1 MGGAGGAAGGAGGA
15 PPRGAVDVGSVWAAL
30 KAREAPRGAG
40 DAGAARAR
48 AGGAGGGGG
57 GGPAS
62 APAAEKGVPQGAD
75 GALSEGVT
83 SLEIGFEDA
92 DDMEEKL
99 RRDLNVLKARGGDL
113 SARLAVLRRL
123 EGVVRGADNE
133 TLEAALVGF
142 LGKALLKALDDP
154 AGRCREAA
162 AAVLL
167 EALAEAPDSIQ
178 PLLPYAFPIIGERL
192 GLVGGSEARPLVE
205 CAAHILQHSHTQR
218 VDIADLRERA
228 RAKGSAREPSE
239 EVRLL
244 CMKVLHALV
253 KGVGTG
259 LGPYVPDCLEILLS
273 AAQDN
278 FYEVMIEAC
287 AVQVTL
293 AGALGHRLHQVSKV
307 LVAAFAP
314 LLCQR
319 RSRVRVAAL
328 RAISAVMP
336 FGAHETL
343 LDLTSFVD
351 PNLVSIKSFYKS
363 DARINYMGVL
373 AKDPSTA
380 VRQEFLDVVG
390 GWLTNLNERLDHEPR
405 LLPYVLSGL
414 TDPVAS
420 IQASALEWVRV
431 LGEQHVGDNEQEFKD
446 KLRYMPRE
454 AHGHGWMLSSVLR
467 AIEEGSL
474 ALPPPFT
481 ERPSLGCRA
490 LVQTR
495 FVAMM
500 HGIIRDFEQ
509 WQEAPKLKAAQLLQ
523 ALLVYVEEYVTEHLH
538 VLVPALAKAIVSTD
552 GEVRECVNGCCRLI
566 GQYVE
571 TAVLLHVISSAA
583 GAGLELPQRKA
594 FLKVL
599 TSVISGSK
607 FSGSAGKHVEEIL
620 DLISDDAILKSEALD
635 TRTIATELMQA
646 LVEAAE
652 EKFARDDQAFEDA
665 ALVLLQLGS
674 PRSPSKDAKSSG
686 EAKAVLEHLASSRS
700 GAPEEVLRQFG
711 ARLLGRILP
720 MESMR
725 PEVDVLAFTHFISLA
740 FHGSSGGEFLG
751 LSAAEIVSGLARS
764 FRVATEASEALLPHV
779 VFATLQVLSSANSC
793 CPDAPVLGQSQV
805 EVVFSSILAPYAK
818 RSGDLSDTVL
828 EAAALVFEYGAATRQ
843 GLSSLATIKNL
854 EPFFEVF
861 STSPTCVR
869 LKSIDLVGALAACTA
884 ESPGGVSLDLVAAS
898 FHLLT
903 SRLADALSQ
912 VRCSALRTLAS
923 CFQSWRSCL
932 SEGCEDLLLKTG
944 ESVRL
949 HTTPADLSQAD
960 FQEALTAVL
969 HSLGT
974 LNSGILE
981 KTFSR
986 QKSAGVPGLELIVR
1000 EVLSM

>member
-1 MGGAGGAAGGAGGA
+1 MGGAGGAAGGA

-40 DAGAARAR
+40 DVAAARAEAGG
-48 AGGAGGGGG
+48 AGGAGGG
-57 GGPAS
+57 
-62 APAAEKGVPQGAD
+62 PAAVPAPEEGAPQAAA
-75 GALSEGVT
+75 GALGEDFA

-99 RRDLNVLKARGGDL
+99 RWDMNVLKARGGDL

-133 TLEAALVGF
+133 TLETALVGF

-167 EALAEAPDSIQ
+167 EALAEAPESIQ
-178 PLLPYAFPIIGERL
+178 PLLPYAFPVIGERL

-244 CMKVLHALV
+244 CLQVLHALV

-273 AAQDN
+273 TAQDN

-287 AVQVTL
+287 AVLVTL

-373 AKDPSTA
+373 AKDPSTV

-414 TDPVAS
+414 ADPVAS
-420 IQASALEWVRV
+420 IQESALEWVRV

-454 AHGHGWMLSSVLR
+454 AQGHGWMLSSVLR
-467 AIEEGSL
+467 AIEAGSL
-474 ALPPPFT
+474 ILPLPFR
-481 ERPSLGCRA
+481 ERPSLGSRT

-538 VLVPALAKAIVSTD
+538 VLVPALARAIISTD
-552 GEVRECVNGCCRLI
+552 GEVRECVDGCCRLI

-583 GAGLELPQRKA
+583 GAGPELPQRKA

-599 TSVISGSK
+599 TSVLVGSK
-607 FSGSAGKHVEEIL
+607 FSGSAGNHVGEIL
-620 DLISDDAILKSEALD
+620 DLISDDTILKSEALD
-635 TRTIATELMQA
+635 TRTVATELMQA
-646 LVEAAE
+646 LAEAAE
-652 EKFARDDQAFEDA
+652 EKFVEDDEAFEDA

-674 PRSPSKDAKSSG
+674 QGSPSAKDAQSSG
-686 EAKAVLEHLASSRS
+686 EAKAVLERLASSRS
-700 GAPEEVLRQFG
+700 KAPEEVLRQFS
-711 ARLLGRILP
+711 ASLLSRILP
-720 MESMR
+720 TESMR
-725 PEVDVLAFTHFISLA
+725 REPDVLTFTHFISLA
-740 FHGSSGGEFLG
+740 FHHSSGGEFLG
-751 LSAAEIVSGLARS
+751 LAAAEIVGGLTRS
-764 FRVATEASEALLPHV
+764 YRVAAEASEALLHRV
-779 VFATLQVLSSANSC
+779 VSATLQVLSTARKC
-793 CPDAPVLGQSQV
+793 CPDEPVLDQSQV
-805 EVVFSSILAPYAK
+805 ETVFLSILAPHAK

-828 EAAALVFEYGAATRQ
+828 EAAALVFEHSAATGQ
-843 GLSSLATIKNL
+843 GASDLFTLGNI

-861 STSPTCVR
+861 SSSPTCLR
-869 LKSIDLVGALAACTA
+869 LKSVDLVKALAACTA
-884 ESPGGVSLDLVAAS
+884 DSPGGLSLDLVAAS
-898 FHLLT
+898 FNLLT
-903 SRLADALSQ
+903 SRLADVPNQ
-912 VRCSALRTLAS
+912 VRCSALRSLAA
-923 CFQSWRSCL
+923 CFQFWRSFL
-932 SEGCEDLLLKTG
+932 REGCEDLLLKTG

-949 HTTPADLSQAD
+949 HTTPADLSQAG

-969 HSLGT
+969 QSLAR
-974 LNSGILE
+974 LNTGILE
-981 KTFSR
+981 QTFSG
-986 QKSAGVPGLELIVR
+986 QQSAGVPGLELIVR

>member
-1 MGGAGGAAGGAGGA
+1 
-15 PPRGAVDVGSVWAAL
+15 V
-30 KAREAPRGAG
+30 E
-40 DAGAARAR
+40 
-48 AGGAGGGGG
+48 
-57 GGPAS
+57 
-62 APAAEKGVPQGAD
+62 EGVPRGAD
-75 GALSEGVT
+75 GALVEDVA

-99 RRDLNVLKARGGDL
+99 RRDLNVLKAREGDL

-133 TLEAALVGF
+133 TLEVALVGF

-162 AAVLL
+162 AAVFL

-178 PLLPYAFPIIGERL
+178 PLLPYAFPVIGERL

-414 TDPVAS
+414 ADPVAS

-431 LGEQHVGDNEQEFKD
+431 LGEQHVGDNEQEFTD

-454 AHGHGWMLSSVLR
+454 AQGHGWMLSSVLR

-481 ERPSLGCRA
+481 ERPSLGSRA

-523 ALLVYVEEYVTEHLH
+523 VLLVYVEEYVTEHLH

-552 GEVRECVNGCCRLI
+552 GEVREYVNGCCRLI

-599 TSVISGSK
+599 TSILAGSK
-607 FSGSAGKHVEEIL
+607 FSGSAGKHVGEIL
-620 DLISDDAILKSEALD
+620 DLICDDAILKSEALD
-635 TRTIATELMQA
+635 TRSIATELMQA

-652 EKFARDDQAFEDA
+652 EKFAKDDQSLEDA

-674 PRSPSKDAKSSG
+674 PRSPSSKHAQSSG
-686 EAKAVLEHLASSRS
+686 EAKAVLERLASSRS
-700 GAPEEVLRQFG
+700 GTSEEVLWQFG
-711 ARLLGRILP
+711 ARLLDRILP

-725 PEVDVLAFTHFISLA
+725 PELDILAFTHFISMA
-740 FHGSSGGEFLG
+740 FHDSSGGEFLG
-751 LSAAEIVSGLARS
+751 LSAAEIVGGLARS

-779 VFATLQVLSSANSC
+779 VSATLKILSSANSC
-793 CPDAPVLGQSQV
+793 RPDAPVLGQSQI
-805 EVVFSSILAPYAK
+805 EVVFSSILAPYANM
-818 RSGDLSDTVL
+818 SGDLSDTVL
-828 EAAALVFEYGAATRQ
+828 EAAALLFEYGAATRQ
-843 GLSSLATIKNL
+843 SVSSLATLENL

-861 STSPTCVR
+861 STSPTCLR
-869 LKSIDLVGALAACTA
+869 LKSVDLVGALAACTA

-898 FHLLT
+898 FNLLT

-923 CFQSWRSCL
+923 CFQSWAPIL

-969 HSLGT
+969 HSLGR
-974 LNSGILE
+974 LNTGILE
-981 KTFSR
+981 QTFSG
-986 QKSAGVPGLELIVR
+986 QQSAGVPGLELIVR